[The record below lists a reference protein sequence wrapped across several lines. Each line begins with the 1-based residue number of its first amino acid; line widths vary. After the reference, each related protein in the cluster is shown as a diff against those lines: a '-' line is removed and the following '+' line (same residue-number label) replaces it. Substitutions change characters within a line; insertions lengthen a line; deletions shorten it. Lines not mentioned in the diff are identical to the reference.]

1 MPVLDVLSDHRSL
14 PEWVTKC
21 VTLRKLIGAL
31 LPGLL
36 RALTPHEQPFLREPG
51 PSL

>member
-1 MPVLDVLSDHRSL
+1 MAVLDVLSDHWSP
-14 PEWVTKC
+14 PEWVTKG
-21 VTLRKLIGAL
+21 VILRNLTGAL